1 MATGNKTFESSLYA
15 TNPVAYPY
23 FNNIHTDISRV
34 RSDWFSSQVKT
45 VSRPSAAFRLIT
57 PNFFTNFFMVGGR
70 TSRSA
75 AVVIGS
81 LTRKVQPL
89 GYVPLFSDY
98 SLFYSCFIMLSGRG
112 AKQLSPTFIYHPF
125 GHGLSVRIFQFFLF
139 GGVRPFAAIG
149 FQGVRPS
156 FLRLYEQLFHN
167 KLIDWGMGEGRS
179 DLGFSRAFAPIH
191 CFSYENL
198 YY

>member
-1 MATGNKTFESSLYA
+1 MAIINEAQLFGQTA
-15 TNPVAYPY
+15 TQCAAVLSAFSDTP
-23 FNNIHTDISRV
+23 FIHTDIIRA
-34 RSDWFSSQVKT
+34 RTDLFSCQVET
-45 VSRPSAAFRLIT
+45 VNRPSAAPRFIT

-89 GYVPLFSDY
+89 RYVPLFSGY

-125 GHGLSVRIFQFFLF
+125 G
-139 GGVRPFAAIG
+139 GVRPFAAIG
-149 FQGVRPS
+149 IQDVRPS
-156 FLRLYEQLFHN
+156 FSRHFVQLFHN
-167 KLIDWGMGEGRS
+167 KLNDWGMGEGRPVI
-179 DLGFSRAFAPIH
+179 GFSRAFAPIH
-191 CFSYENL
+191 CFSYENRH
-198 YY
+198 Y